1 MIKLD
6 INLEEYTDL
15 FSSAPQLGSDPELEE
30 DPELPCSCEDCKHYD
45 PYLYRCKVD
54 CCIIAVQEANDELI
68 GQTHLF

>member
-15 FSSAPQLGSDPELEE
+15 FSSAPQPDSDPELEE

-45 PYLYRCKVD
+45 SYLYRCKAD
-54 CCIIAVQEANDELI
+54 CCIIAVQ
-68 GQTHLF
+68 